1 MRTKSSLEF
10 SFVGK
15 AKIQKNSKSSAAI
28 SSHSINIL
36 FLLTPRMADF
46 KSRYKCETRRNK
58 KGVRLKE
65 NVMKKLFPVRILYS
79 GIRFKTF
86 V

>member
-28 SSHSINIL
+28 ASHSIDIL
-36 FLLTPRMADF
+36 FLTARMADF

-58 KGVRLKE
+58 KGVRSKE